1 MFIMIRDK
9 ISGKDLNVNTSRIIT
24 YTADELKLSVVY
36 KLVNNILLEEEFTS
50 LTDLTDKLNSLKE
63 ITES

>member
-24 YTADELKLSVVY
+24 YTADELKLSISY

-63 ITES
+63 IKES

>member
-1 MFIMIRDK
+1 MFIMISDK

-24 YTADELKLSVVY
+24 YTADELELSIVY

-50 LTDLTDKLNSLKE
+50 LTDLTNKLNSLKE

>member
-1 MFIMIRDK
+1 MFIMISDK

-24 YTADELKLSVVY
+24 YTVDELKLSISY

-63 ITES
+63 IKES

>member
-1 MFIMIRDK
+1 MFIMISDK

-24 YTADELKLSVVY
+24 YTADELELSIVY